1 MLEHREAEHGPHQI
15 DEDMHH
21 DKADKEAQKEAQHVD
36 GHAED
41 GLVDIIAYVAGQIAQ
56 RAEDLRRQVV
66 LQQGADGVGQIGL
79 LHHLRN
85 RVPGQP
91 ADRLTAQ
98 IQIAQQALG
107 VGIGGEHA
115 GDVGIGRDYVRQPG
129 IKQKGT
135 HDGQKASAKAQHRLD
150 KTPVQAE
157 KHADQNDGKGREIN
171 GIQASFLL

>member
-1 MLEHREAEHGPHQI
+1 ML
-15 DEDMHH
+15 
-21 DKADKEAQKEAQHVD
+21 QK
-36 GHAED
+36 
-41 GLVDIIAYVAGQIAQ
+41 
-56 RAEDLRRQVV
+56 
-66 LQQGADGVGQIGL
+66 GADRLGQIGL

-85 RVPGQP
+85 RVPGQST
-91 ADRLTAQ
+91 DRLAAQ
-98 IQIAQQALG
+98 VQIAQKALG
-107 VGIGGEHA
+107 VGIGGNHA

-129 IKQKGT
+129 IKQEGT